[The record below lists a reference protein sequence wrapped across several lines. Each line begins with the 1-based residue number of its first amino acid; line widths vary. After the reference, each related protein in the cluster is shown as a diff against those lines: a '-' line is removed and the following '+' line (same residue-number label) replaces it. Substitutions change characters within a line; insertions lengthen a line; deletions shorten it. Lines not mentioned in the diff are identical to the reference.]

1 MKASAS
7 FKLSKTTKRMLATMF
22 KANPVERNAF
32 KNIMI
37 SVEVIENR
45 AKVAG

>member
-1 MKASAS
+1 MKATAS

-22 KANPVERNAF
+22 KANSVERNAF

>member
-1 MKASAS
+1 MKATAS

>member
-22 KANPVERNAF
+22 KANSVERNAF

>member
-1 MKASAS
+1 MKATAN

-22 KANPVERNAF
+22 RANPAERNAF

>member
-1 MKASAS
+1 MKATAS

-32 KNIMI
+32 KNMMI